1 MMKQCEIMSK
11 EIKCYCGHTKTCDCG
26 KKVETA
32 LDWFNNEL
40 DDILELY
47 PSEWDEIQK
56 NVIIAKEM
64 EKQQL
69 IEFAKY
75 ILHGNHEYKS
85 YEKIILE
92 FFDRVS

>member
-1 MMKQCEIMSK
+1 MMAFYSEIMSK

-32 LDWFNNEL
+32 LDWFNNKL

-56 NVIIAKEM
+56 VFIEAKKRELEEIQTIYKNGKDEGYDQSRM
-64 EKQQL
+64 ERYL
-69 IEFAKY
+69 
-75 ILHGNHEYKS
+75 
-85 YEKIILE
+85 
-92 FFDRVS
+92 